1 MTASRYRDSF
11 DFMAALPPA
20 TRKVV
25 LAAARQF
32 TLPAGTALFHQGD
45 EADALYL
52 LQSGTLGVYVQRH
65 GVQSLVAL
73 IRPGEIIGEMAVA
86 ARSGRSA
93 TVSAIRD
100 CDLLRLTP
108 TAFRRLAKQHSTIH
122 EALVQVLAHRLRRTT
137 AGEPPV
143 IEPRITAFLA
153 ASRDIDPK
161 TFAFELADH
170 MRHSGFDVRVVCMGD
185 LDQEGHNVADLE
197 TRHDHLF
204 LCGSQTDEAWNRL
217 CVRQADRLVA
227 LARAESAPGRGVPRE
242 LFDQRTEHQLAD
254 IVILHDKPRR
264 NPTHTAR
271 WLDAMRA
278 NRHFH
283 LRRTEPG
290 DWRRLARVIAGCAV
304 GLVLSGGGARAY
316 AHLGVVRALNE
327 AEIPIDLIGGAS
339 MGGILAAC
347 IAMDWP
353 IAESIERI
361 RRAFVDSNPLSD
373 YSLPLFGLVRGKK
386 VERLLKEHFGDVLIS
401 DLWRS
406 FFCVSSNLTT
416 AEVEVHR
423 RGLVAEV
430 LRSTISLPGILP
442 PVATPTGVLVDG
454 GVMDNLP
461 VDVMRSLNNGP
472 VIAVDVARDLA
483 ITPHWLEQMHSASLV
498 SRLLRPPL
506 ISILMR
512 SGTVANEFENRQ
524 QLSNADL
531 AVVPR
536 LGEIDIRNWTAFDK
550 AVELGYRAAVEALQT
565 AEARAMFKNL
575 RGQ

>member
-11 DFMAALPPA
+11 DFMAALPAA

-25 LAAARQF
+25 LAAARHF
-32 TLPAGTALFHQGD
+32 ALPAGTALFHQGD

-73 IRPGEIIGEMAVA
+73 IHPGEIIGEMAVA

-100 CDLLRLTP
+100 CELLRLTP
-108 TAFRRLAKQHSTIH
+108 TAFRRLARQHSSIN
-122 EALVQVLAHRLRRTT
+122 EALVHVLAHRLRRTT
-137 AGEPPV
+137 AGEPPA

-161 TFAFELADH
+161 TFALELADH
-170 MRHSGFDVRVVCMGD
+170 MRQHGFGVHVVCAGD
-185 LDQEGHNVADLE
+185 LDHEGHTVAELE

-204 LCGSQTDEAWNRL
+204 LCGSQTDEAWNGL

-227 LARAESAPGRGVPRE
+227 LAGAESRPGRGVPRA
-242 LFDQRTEHQLAD
+242 LFDQRTDHQLAD
-254 IVILHDKPRR
+254 IVILHDKPHR

-283 LRRTEPG
+283 LRRNEPG

-316 AHLGVVRALNE
+316 AHLGVMRALNE

-386 VERLLKEHFGDVLIS
+386 VERLLKEHFGDILIS
-401 DLWRS
+401 DLWRL
-406 FFCVSSNLTT
+406 FFCVSSNLTS

-442 PVATPTGVLVDG
+442 PVSTPTGVLVDG

-483 ITPHWLEQMHSASLV
+483 ITPRWLEQMHSANFV

-531 AVVPR
+531 AIVPH
-536 LGEIDIRNWTAFDK
+536 LGEIDIRNWTAFDR
-550 AVELGYRAAVEALQT
+550 AVDLGYRAALEALQT
-565 AEARAMFKNL
+565 DEAKAMFKNL
-575 RGQ
+575 RRQ